1 MDLSNTSNNI
11 DYKEEIDGTWGH
23 FSTSAGRVA
32 FLMTKARL
40 GESATDNERRLTSKL
55 KPVREILNV
64 EQLDFNQLL
73 QRDLDDHR
81 VATELIP
88 YVLESQDTGPAYF
101 PPLIAVLLPFN
112 GNTPVEHQSEPESV
126 EDKKEDGV
134 LYGVKRYGEAFQVQ
148 RAVQTSGEYHDL
160 KLGKLRWNDE
170 KSKLVV
176 IDGQHRA
183 MALLA
188 IDRTINGTWGE
199 GGEKYKY
206 FYEHRVNRILSDK
219 NINLDRLEF
228 PVNICWFP
236 DASNGTDPHKA
247 ARKLFVDLNREAR
260 QPSEARLILLSD
272 QKLKNIFSRAVLN
285 RLREDDCDVP
295 VYAVEY
301 DNPSDSSYRPT
312 RWSVATNLHSIK
324 YAIQYGPFCPD
335 RYLSDLTARFGGRLP
350 ENEMDERMRDQL
362 DVTNMMPE
370 VIDDEKED
378 RMIRRANI
386 GDDYFPREKL
396 PALKEN
402 FMEGW
407 GKSIIE
413 IFSSVTPYKA
423 HCDALTELKES
434 WAAEGSIASLAY
446 ESLFSGMGMYWTL
459 RDSHKHWKD
468 RKREL
473 KRMGEQV
480 PETPDVVGAWDVL
493 KEKKDDFERIRSKK
507 YFDSEG
513 KKAIEKSNAVYSVLN
528 THACQIGAILT
539 LATIADTAGVKGDE
553 LFGLTKDVCKSWSE
567 AFESNVVKTRDRR
580 AIFVKDDDL
589 ISNPVNRVSKM
600 DTPIAVHFRYFWL
613 ELLALDNIVESVSEK
628 LEASHILSL
637 RDEARTNYFDYLIK
651 EQKKAITK
659 TDPEIDDREA
669 WKKAEEEERKIFSK
683 SLDFWY
689 EVPEESFDEW
699 YNSTWD
705 DYTN

>member
-1 MDLSNTSNNI
+1 MDLSDSEMTI
-11 DYKEEIDGTWGH
+11 DYKDRIDGTWGH

-40 GESATDNERRLTSKL
+40 GKSATDNERRLTSKL
-55 KPVREILNV
+55 RPVREILNV

-88 YVLESQDTGPAYF
+88 YVLEGEETGPAYF

-112 GNTPVEHQSEPESV
+112 GNDPVDHQPASELTGTV
-126 EDKKEDGV
+126 EEKGV
-134 LYGVKRYGEAFQVQ
+134 EYEVQRYGEAFQVQ
-148 RAVQTSGEYHDL
+148 RACHSTGEYHDI
-160 KLGKLRWNDE
+160 KLGKLKWNDE

-188 IDRTINGTWGE
+188 IDRTLNGTWGE

-219 NINLDRLEF
+219 DIDLENLEF

-236 DASNGTDPHKA
+236 DSNDGTSPHTA

-285 RLREDDCDVP
+285 QLREDNCDVP
-295 VYAVEY
+295 IYGVEY
-301 DNPSDSSYRPT
+301 DNPSESSYRPT
-312 RWSVATNLHSIK
+312 RWSVATNLHFIK

-335 RYLSDLTARFGGRLP
+335 RYLSDLTSRFGGRLP
-350 ENEMDERMRDQL
+350 EQEMNERMRDQL
-362 DVTNMMPE
+362 DVTDIMPE
-370 VIDDEKED
+370 TIDDDKED
-378 RMIRRANI
+378 RIIKRADV
-386 GDDYFPREKL
+386 GDEYFPREKL
-396 PALKEN
+396 SDLKHN
-402 FMEGW
+402 FMKGW

-413 IFSSVTPYKA
+413 IFSSVTPYAA
-423 HCDALTELKES
+423 HCEALEELKES

-446 ESLFSGMGMYWTL
+446 EALFSGMGMYWTL
-459 RDSHKHWKD
+459 QDSHKHWKD

-473 KRMGEQV
+473 RRMGEEP
-480 PETPDVVGAWDVL
+480 PETPDIVGAWEVL
-493 KEKKDDFERIRSKK
+493 DEKQSDFQRIRSKK
-507 YFDSEG
+507 YLDSEG
-513 KKAIEKSNAVYSVLN
+513 DKAISKSNSAFNVFN

-539 LATIADTAGVKGDE
+539 LATLADCAGVKGDGIFE
-553 LFGLTKDVCKSWSE
+553 LTEEVCESWSK
-567 AFESNVVKTRDRR
+567 AIESDINKSRDRR
-580 AIFVKDDDL
+580 VVFVKNDDV

-613 ELLALDNIVESVSEK
+613 ELLSLDEVVSDVSDRLEESR
-628 LEASHILSL
+628 IRGL
-637 RDEARTNYFDYLIK
+637 RDEARINYFDYLIK

-659 TDPEIDDREA
+659 TNPDMDDREA
-669 WKKAEEEERKIFSK
+669 WSEAEKKEKGIFSK
-683 SLDFWY
+683 SLSFWY
-689 EVPEESFDEW
+689 EVTEDEFDEW
-699 YNSTWD
+699 YDSTWKD
-705 DYTN
+705 DLN